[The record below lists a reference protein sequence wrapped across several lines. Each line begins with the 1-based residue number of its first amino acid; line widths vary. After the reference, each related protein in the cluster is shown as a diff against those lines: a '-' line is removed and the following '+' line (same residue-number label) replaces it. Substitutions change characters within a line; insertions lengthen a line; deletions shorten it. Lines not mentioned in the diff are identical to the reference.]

1 MVCEVPTIF
10 PVLVEG
16 ERLRLREVDIDDFE
30 ATWEWASR
38 AEYFRF
44 LPIDQP
50 DRDAERAWLASVVA
64 EAHET
69 ARRSYQL
76 GVELVEGSRLIGM
89 VRLEIESERHRSA
102 GIGYGISPEG
112 AQPSDKATHSWHR
125 LIAECSRCR
134 CKGYEARSRCTP
146 VVLSPFGFTTTR
158 RSPG

>member
-38 AEYFRF
+38 AEYLRF
-44 LPIDQP
+44 LPIDQL

-76 GVELVEGSRLIGM
+76 GV
-89 VRLEIESERHRSA
+89 
-102 GIGYGISPEG
+102 
-112 AQPSDKATHSWHR
+112 
-125 LIAECSRCR
+125 
-134 CKGYEARSRCTP
+134 
-146 VVLSPFGFTTTR
+146 
-158 RSPG
+158 

>member
-50 DRDAERAWLASVVA
+50 DRDAERDS
-64 EAHET
+64 T
-69 ARRSYQL
+69 A
-76 GVELVEGSRLIGM
+76 
-89 VRLEIESERHRSA
+89 
-102 GIGYGISPEG
+102 
-112 AQPSDKATHSWHR
+112 
-125 LIAECSRCR
+125 
-134 CKGYEARSRCTP
+134 
-146 VVLSPFGFTTTR
+146 
-158 RSPG
+158 